1 MRGVEKI
8 KRLRFN
14 KKAVTWIVC
23 LVTILAV
30 TFSHFYTIFPKTV
43 SVFGRLDRLVPI
55 YRVETQGKKVAISFD
70 AAWGSDITPKLL
82 EILKK
87 HDIKTTF
94 FLVKFW
100 MDKYPDMTRRIA
112 REGHEIG
119 NHSATH
125 PQMGS
130 LPKEQIIKELKT
142 THDKIKELTGQDAI
156 LFRPPFGDY
165 SNTLITTANE
175 LGYHVI
181 QWDVDSLDWKNL
193 SAGAIYDRV
202 IRQVKPGSIV
212 LFHNNGKHT
221 AEALEPIINELK
233 KQGYEIVPISRLLI
247 KGNYYIDKSTGE
259 MRKSP

>member
-1 MRGVEKI
+1 MGVKKII
-8 KRLRFN
+8 KRRFN
-14 KKAVTWIVC
+14 RKIVTWVVC
-23 LVTILAV
+23 LATILAV
-30 TFSHFYTIFPKTV
+30 IFSYSYNFLPKSI
-43 SVFGRLDRLVPI
+43 SVFGLLDRLVPI
-55 YRVETQGKKVAISFD
+55 YRVETQDKKIAISFD

-87 HDIKTTF
+87 HNIRTTF

-112 REGHEIG
+112 QEGHEIG

-125 PQMGS
+125 PNMGNLS
-130 LPKEQIIKELKT
+130 RDDIIKELKA
-142 THDKIKELTGQDAI
+142 THDKIKELTGQNSS

-181 QWDVDSLDWKNL
+181 QWDVDSLDWKDL
-193 SAGAIYDRV
+193 SASAIYERV
-202 IRQVKPGSIV
+202 IKGVKPGSIV

-221 AEALEPIINELK
+221 AEALEPIIDELK
-233 KQGYEIVPISRLLI
+233 KQGYEIVPVSQLLL
-247 KGNYYIDKSTGE
+247 KGNYYIDKSSGE
-259 MRKSP
+259 MRRKQ